1 MKLTYRPEIDGLR
14 AISVIFVIFYHA
26 EITILGYDFF
36 EAGFIGVDIFFV
48 ISGYLITSLIL
59 KELVLTGKFSFLYFY
74 ERRARR
80 ILPALLFVMLLSL
93 PFGWV
98 YLLPSSFIDFSKS
111 ILYSIGFSSN
121 FYFHFSGLEYGTID
135 GLFKPFLHTWSL
147 SVEEQYYII
156 FPLTLILCFKY
167 FRKYL
172 IHILVSALL
181 ISLIIADWGSKNYPS
196 ITFYFLHSRMWE
208 LLAGS
213 ILAYLEI
220 KKGRKLENK
229 FLNKICPIFGLLL
242 IFFSVLFYND
252 KMPHPSFF
260 TIIPVT
266 GVCLIIWFSNQN
278 ELITKILSSKL
289 FVGTG
294 LISYSLYLWHF
305 PIFAFARIK
314 DNTPSQYD
322 KFEWIILTI
331 VLSIITYF
339 LIEVIF
345 RNKKIVTKKVLLSSL
360 SLFLVTIIYTNL
372 YVIFKE
378 GFKTKYQ
385 INENYTIDNDYYK
398 KEWKNF
404 NKNVGW
410 PEFKDKNKLNVLI
423 IGNSHAY
430 DTFNSFYLNRNLFS
444 NYEFSIINVH
454 LACFYHFLV
463 KEPLPLYCK
472 QDFKYK
478 DKTLASKIFFDS
490 ELIIFSTRWRDEDL
504 NILEK
509 MITKLKLME
518 KDLLI
523 LNNSLEVN
531 VKIRRGFHILDF
543 FVFRNNRLPNRN
555 ELIKIERKMF
565 EQLKNREQ
573 LNKKLI
579 KISDKKNV
587 KILFKEDYL
596 CNLKKKRCSV
606 LTDKNRKISWDY
618 GHYTLDGAKYLGK
631 IIYNNNWFVF

>member
-1 MKLTYRPEIDGLR
+1 MKLIYRPEIDGLR

-26 EITILGYDFF
+26 EITILGYNFF
-36 EAGFIGVDIFFV
+36 DAGFIGVDIFFV

-59 KELVLTGKFSFLYFY
+59 KELVLTGKFSFLHFY

-80 ILPALLFVMLLSL
+80 ILPALFFVMLLSL
-93 PFGWV
+93 PFGWL
-98 YLLPSSFIDFSKS
+98 YLLPSSFVDFSKS

-156 FPLTLILCFKY
+156 FPLSLILCFKY
-167 FRKYL
+167 LRKYI
-172 IHILVSALL
+172 IHILVSTLL
-181 ISLIIADWGSKNYPS
+181 ISLFIADWGSKNYPS
-196 ITFYFLHSRMWE
+196 INFYFLHSRMWE

-220 KKGRKLENK
+220 KKYRKLENK
-229 FLNKICPIFGLLL
+229 FFNKIFPILGLTL

-252 KMPHPSFF
+252 KIPHPSFY
-260 TIIPVT
+260 TTIPVI
-266 GVCLIIWFSNQN
+266 GVCLIIWFSNKKDM
-278 ELITKILSSKL
+278 ITKILSSKL

-345 RNKKIVTKKVLLSSL
+345 RNKKIVSKKILLSSL
-360 SLFLVTIIYTNL
+360 SLFLITIVSSNSYI
-372 YVIFKE
+372 IFKE

-385 INENYTIDNDYYK
+385 VNANYTIDNDYYK
-398 KEWKNF
+398 KEWQNF
-404 NKNVGW
+404 NDNIGW
-410 PEFKDKNKLNVLI
+410 PEFKDENKLNVLI

-430 DTFNSFYLNRNLFS
+430 DTFNSFYLNKNLFP

-463 KEPLPLYCK
+463 KDPLPLYCK
-472 QDFKYK
+472 QDFNNK
-478 DKTLASKIFFDS
+478 DKNLANKIFFDS

-504 NILEK
+504 IILEK
-509 MITKLKLME
+509 LITKLKSME
-518 KDLLI
+518 RDLLI
-523 LNNSLEVN
+523 FNNTLEVN
-531 VKIRRGFHILDF
+531 VKIRRNFHILDF
-543 FVFRNNRLPNRN
+543 FVFRNNRLPDEN

-565 EQLKNREQ
+565 EQLKNREAV
-573 LNKKLI
+573 NKKLI
-579 KISDKKNV
+579 KVSNKKNV

-596 CNLKKKRCSV
+596 CKLKKKRCRV

-631 IIYNNNWFVF
+631 IIYNNNWFNF